1 MSLTGVAGMTAIDNA
16 VRSEDATSMDAAFDR
31 CSRAI
36 YRYIVVRV
44 GDAHVADDLMQQ
56 LWLQARTGRSDVPPE
71 HHEFWLRGI
80 AKNLVRGHWRREKR
94 RATRVVSA
102 DPGLAAELAE
112 RMGREPLP
120 AECLENREVQAQL
133 LLAITELEA
142 EEQELIIGHYF
153 LGKAHADLARD
164 CGMSLRA
171 VEGRLYRA
179 RRQLREK
186 LKRLVEAE

>member
-1 MSLTGVAGMTAIDNA
+1 MSMTGVAGIAAIDNA
-16 VRSEDATSMDAAFDR
+16 ARSEDATAMDAAFDR

-36 YRYIVVRV
+36 YRYIFVRV
-44 GDAHVADDLMQQ
+44 GDAHLADDLMQQ
-56 LWLQARTGRSDVPPE
+56 LWLQARTGRSDVPADQQ
-71 HHEFWLRGI
+71 EFWLRGI

-94 RATRVVSA
+94 RATRVLSA
-102 DPGLAAELAE
+102 DPRMAAELAE

-120 AECLENREVQAQL
+120 AEYLENREIQTHL
-133 LLAITELEA
+133 MLAITALDS

-153 LGKAHADLARD
+153 HGKGHADLAREN
-164 CGMSLRA
+164 GMSLRA

-179 RRQLREK
+179 RRLLREK